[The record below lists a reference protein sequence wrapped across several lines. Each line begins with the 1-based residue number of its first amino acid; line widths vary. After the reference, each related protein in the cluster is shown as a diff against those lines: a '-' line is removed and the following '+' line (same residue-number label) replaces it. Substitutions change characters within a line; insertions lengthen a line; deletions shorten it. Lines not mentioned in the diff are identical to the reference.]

1 MATKTAKRKNK
12 YLPLV
17 ILLVVFVVMLIAYSA
32 LSSANDKKEAIS
44 AAEEARAN
52 ADIIIANYDASTVTK
67 LSYQVAGHD
76 KLTFL
81 CSNGTQWTY
90 ADDTKFPLNQTIV
103 ASMASAISSIGVEC
117 EVSEGSEAD
126 YGLDTPAYTISVTYS
141 DNTSRSYRIG
151 DYNSFN
157 SSYYFAAE
165 SDIYMISS
173 GLIPYFSYELSD
185 LMVLDTLPTTDWSDM
200 NYVTEI
206 TVSTPDGTNVISD
219 EDGKNAFINKLGSIS
234 LKNCADYYAENE
246 EKAEYGLDGSK
257 VITVKYKKAV
267 TSTNESGN
275 SSTNYLETNY
285 SINIGEAVGHN
296 DGYYVAPANSNIVY
310 VVDEKTVLEL
320 LAYLDYVPTADEAVT
335 EAESAE

>member
-32 LSSANDKKEAIS
+32 LSSANDKKEALT

-67 LSYQVAGHD
+67 LSYQVAGGD

-81 CSNGTQWTY
+81 CSNGVWSY
-90 ADDTKFPLNQTIV
+90 ADDAKFPLDQTI
-103 ASMASAISSIGVEC
+103 AAAMASAIADIAVEC
-117 EVSEGSEAD
+117 EVTEGVGAD
-126 YGLDTPAYTISVTYS
+126 YGLDNPSYTISVTYS
-141 DNTSRSYRIG
+141 DGTSHNYKIG

-157 SSYYFAAE
+157 ASYYFSA
-165 SDIYMISS
+165 DGDMYMISS
-173 GLIPYFSYELSD
+173 GLIQYFSYELSD
-185 LMVLDTLPTTDWSDM
+185 LMVLDKLPTTDWSDI

-219 EDGKNAFINKLGSIS
+219 EDGKTALIDRLGDIS
-234 LKNCADYYAENE
+234 LKNCVDYYAENE
-246 EKAEYGLDGSK
+246 EKAVYGLDGSK

-267 TSTNESGN
+267 TSTDESGN
-275 SSTNYLETNY
+275 SGTNYLETNY
-285 SINIGEAVGHN
+285 SINIGETVGHN
-296 DGYYVAPANSNIVY
+296 DGYYLAPANSNIVY
-310 VVDEKTVLEL
+310 AVDENTVLEL
-320 LAYLDYVPTADEAVT
+320 LAYVDYVPTADEAVT
-335 EAESAE
+335 EAE